1 MAGGLP
7 YVTPLFSNAELTK
20 MMNTLLESR
29 RRKKRGAGGTT
40 FSVIFHSLIIFF
52 AVYATANAG
61 VARDNEKREEKVRFV
76 EMKKEPPPPE
86 VKKKEEPPPPKKQ
99 VEPKPQADP
108 LPPAPKVELAPPKG
122 FEVLR
127 APVNIPVE
135 IPKVDLSA
143 KVTNEADFSGKGEKG
158 GTATGKEG
166 GTGESE
172 GTKVASDKPYFEY
185 QVEVPVEAIPSTIQP
200 KYPESLRASGVQ
212 GQVVAQFVVNENGRV
227 EPGTFKVLS
236 SDNPAFT
243 HAVREELSSMRF
255 KPARIGS
262 QTVSQFVQQPFV
274 FKLDR

>member
-1 MAGGLP
+1 
-7 YVTPLFSNAELTK
+7 

-29 RRKKRGAGGTT
+29 RKKKRGAGGTT
-40 FSVIFHSLIIFF
+40 FSVILHSLIIFF

-86 VKKKEEPPPPKKQ
+86 VKKEEPPPPPKQKK
-99 VEPKPQADP
+99 VEPKVEPTP
-108 LPPAPKVELAPPKG
+108 LPPAPTVELAPPKG
-122 FEVLR
+122 FEVLK

-158 GTATGKEG
+158 GTAAGKEG
-166 GTGESE
+166 GTGEGE

-185 QVEVPVEAIPSTIQP
+185 QVEVPVEPISSTIKP
-200 KYPESLRASGVQ
+200 TYPEALRSSGVQ

-243 HAVREELSSMRF
+243 QAVREALSSMRF
-255 KPARIGS
+255 RPARIGS
-262 QTVSQFVQQPFV
+262 QAVSQFVQQPFV

>member
-1 MAGGLP
+1 
-7 YVTPLFSNAELTK
+7 
-20 MMNTLLESR
+20 MMNTLLESK
-29 RRKKRGAGGTT
+29 RRKKRSTGGTA
-40 FSVIFHSLIIFF
+40 FSVTFHLAIIFF

-86 VKKKEEPPPPKKQ
+86 VKKKEPPPPPKQKK

-108 LPPAPKVELAPPKG
+108 LPPVPKVEIAPPKG

-127 APVNIPVE
+127 APVTIPVE

-166 GTGESE
+166 GTGEGE

-185 QVEVPVEAIPSTIQP
+185 QVEVPVEPISSTIHP
-200 KYPESLRASGVQ
+200 KYPESLRSSNVQ

-227 EPGTFKVLS
+227 ETGTFKVLN

-243 HAVREELSSMRF
+243 EAVREALSSMRF
-255 KPARIGS
+255 RPAKIGN
-262 QTVSQFVQQPFV
+262 QAVSQFVQQPFV

>member
-1 MAGGLP
+1 
-7 YVTPLFSNAELTK
+7 

-40 FSVIFHSLIIFF
+40 FSVILHSLIIFF

-61 VARDNEKREEKVRFV
+61 VARDNEKREEKVQFV

-86 VKKKEEPPPPKKQ
+86 VKKEEPPPPPKQKKA
-99 VEPKPQADP
+99 EPEADP

-122 FEVLR
+122 FEVLQ

-166 GTGESE
+166 GTGEGE

-185 QVEVPVEAIPSTIQP
+185 QVEVPVEPISSTIRP
-200 KYPESLRASGVQ
+200 TYPESLRSSGVQ

-227 EPGTFKVLS
+227 EAGTFKVLS

-243 HAVREELSSMRF
+243 QAVREALGSMRF

-262 QTVSQFVQQPFV
+262 QAVSQFVQQPFV